1 MSKNAIIACAI
12 VATLALILG
21 LLLQDQLFDSSL
33 PGIDSDPS
41 IESSTIDLDG
51 PRVISTIDDEIQI
64 DPAVVPLSGTVLT
77 PEGAAAGGAEVRI
90 YHANFPVSVSERD
103 GLSVW
108 EVLDW
113 NLFRSGAEQ
122 LTTLPLREDIG
133 KALTAAG
140 SVLADENGHYQF
152 DKLAPGQYLVA
163 AAAQDTLLTPFP
175 EIIEFDGTP
184 LERDIM
190 CLLGSSLTVRVRAG
204 NTVAQGA
211 RVILRGSVIDSS
223 IGSESWF
230 MTREELILYML
241 NPPIREARADAA
253 GIAYFGRLPRIN
265 YQLFVQKS
273 PWAQASQTFVLQDP
287 REIVI
292 ELQPGATID
301 GIVVSTEGVGVAAAR
316 VRVSK
321 SNGNDWGQIP
331 APLPETISDAD
342 GRFLLEGIPPGSYE
356 IRTEAK
362 GFVDGRLRGIQIEF
376 DEILPAEVV
385 LEAGAVI
392 RGIVRNDAGD
402 PLKDID
408 VSAQRS
414 GRNRQGQGETTVTD
428 GDGKFIFDT
437 LTAGDYRV
445 ACTGDG
451 WRRWR
456 ETVKTGGEALEVTM
470 EVAPLLTGRVLDGRG
485 EAVFRARVQ
494 IDQGWGG
501 DAAVTDKQGRFR
513 LSLAIG
519 GDRIVVR
526 ARGFAELRQQSD
538 PEGEDLGDLILADA
552 ELITGFALAPDGT
565 ALSGARVTA
574 NEQRQDDNNN
584 NRRGGP
590 RRMNATAWS
599 SSDGSYRLEL
609 PQPGLRW
616 QVKASFPLLLESEEV
631 VVQPIDGHAAE
642 VHLMLRWGAEVG
654 GIVIGDGSPVEGA
667 TVTLSRGGNRNSR
680 WQNGGWNRNSRS
692 ARTDENGNFLIRGLE
707 AATYN
712 LRASATGFGDARIR
726 ELALGADEQRR
737 LEVVL
742 QREARLE
749 GVVIDQFGAPIA
761 AAQVSASDSSGA
773 WRRSSSGPDGFF
785 AIDRLAAGTVDV
797 RADATGFMRY
807 RLDDVN
813 PSLGPIEIVMD
824 QSFEFRGFVVDAETG
839 DPISRA
845 RVRVAR
851 SNSRSRGDSDRTGDE
866 GFFRIEDL
874 RAAEYDISATAEG
887 YISARFSAPIP
898 GRDPDETV
906 VIELEPGARIIVDV
920 VDLSGVSVE
929 GATLRA
935 YRLEEGAQAD
945 GDGQNSS
952 GQRGRSRAD
961 DSATT
966 NRDGRGTLVGLTD
979 GFYRVTIEH
988 AEYIPA
994 QSVAVVKRIEGSARV
1009 RVVLE
1014 KGATVRGRVRDSSG
1028 ELLSNGRVYARGPVT
1043 KRARVDDFGEYLIR
1057 GLPAGSYEVEFDAFE
1072 QGPDA
1077 EPRGQITLSGTE
1089 ERVLDL
1095 RP

>member
-1 MSKNAIIACAI
+1 
-12 VATLALILG
+12 
-21 LLLQDQLFDSSL
+21 
-33 PGIDSDPS
+33 
-41 IESSTIDLDG
+41 
-51 PRVISTIDDEIQI
+51 
-64 DPAVVPLSGTVLT
+64 
-77 PEGAAAGGAEVRI
+77 
-90 YHANFPVSVSERD
+90 NFPASVSERD

-113 NLFRSGAEQ
+113 NLLRSGAEQ
-122 LTTLPLREDIG
+122 LTRLPLREDLD
-133 KALTAAG
+133 KALIAAG
-140 SVLADENGHYQF
+140 SVVADENGHYQF
-152 DKLAPGQYLVA
+152 GNLEPGQYLVA

-184 LERDIM
+184 LQRDIL

-204 NTVAQGA
+204 NSGAKGA

-223 IGSESWF
+223 VGSESWF

-241 NPPIREARADAA
+241 NPPIREARADDA
-253 GIAYFGRLPRIN
+253 GIAHFGRLPRIN

-301 GIVVSTEGVGVAAAR
+301 GIVVSTEGVGVEAAR

-321 SNGNDWGQIP
+321 ANGNDWGQIP
-331 APLPETISDAD
+331 APLPETISGAD

-362 GFVDGRLRGIQIEF
+362 GFVDGRLRNIQIEF

-385 LEAGAVI
+385 VEAGAII
-392 RGIVRNDAGD
+392 RGIVRNDAGK

-408 VSAQRS
+408 VSAERS

-445 ACTGDG
+445 ACTGDS

-456 ETVKTGGEALEVTM
+456 ETVKTGGEELEVTM
-470 EVAPLLTGRVLDGRG
+470 TVAPALIGRVLDSRG
-485 EAVFRARVQ
+485 EALFRAQVQ

-501 DAAVTDKQGRFR
+501 GDATVTDKQGRFR
-513 LSLAIG
+513 LSLEIG

-538 PEGEDLGDLILADA
+538 PEGGDLGDLILADA
-552 ELITGFALAPDGT
+552 ELITGLALAPDG
-565 ALSGARVTA
+565 APLSGARVTA
-574 NEQRQDDNNN
+574 NEQRQDGDNN
-584 NRRGGP
+584 NRRGQP

-631 VVQPIDGHAAE
+631 VVQPIDGLAAE
-642 VHLMLRWGAEVG
+642 VNLMLRWGAEVG

-667 TVTLSRGGNRNSR
+667 TVTLSRSGNRNSR
-680 WQNGGWNRNSRS
+680 RQNGGWNRNSRS
-692 ARTDENGNFLIRGLE
+692 ARTDQNGHFLIRGLE
-707 AATYN
+707 QATYN
-712 LRASATGFGDARIR
+712 LRASATGFGDARIQD
-726 ELALGADEQRR
+726 LALTADEQRH

-773 WRRSSSGPDGFF
+773 WRRGSSGPDGFF
-785 AIDRLAAGTVDV
+785 AIDRLVPGEINV
-797 RADATGFMRY
+797 RADASGYMRY
-807 RLDDVN
+807 RLNDVN

-845 RVRVAR
+845 RVRITL
-851 SNSRSRGDSDRTGDE
+851 SNSRSRGDSDRTGEE
-866 GFFRIEDL
+866 GYFRIQDL
-874 RAAEYDISATAEG
+874 RTGEYDISATAEG

-898 GRDPDETV
+898 GRNPDETV

-929 GATLRA
+929 GASLRA
-935 YRLEEGAQAD
+935 YRLEEGAEAD
-945 GDGQNSS
+945 GNSS
-952 GQRGRSRAD
+952 QRTGRSRAD

-966 NRDGRGTLVGLTD
+966 NQNGRGTLVGLTD
-979 GFYRVTIEH
+979 GFYRVSIDH
-988 AEYIPA
+988 SEYIPA
-994 QSVAVVKRIEGSARV
+994 ESVAVVKRIEGSARV

-1014 KGATVRGRVRDSSG
+1014 RGATIRGDVRSLSG
-1028 ELLSNGRVYARGPVT
+1028 DLLSNGRVYARGPVT
-1043 KRARVDDFGEYLIR
+1043 KRSNVDDSGQYLIQ
-1057 GLPAGSYEVEFDAFE
+1057 GLPAGSYEVNFDPFA
-1072 QGPDA
+1072 QGPEPD
-1077 EPRGQITLSGTE
+1077 PRGQITVSGTE